1 MATQENTSPGKGQTA
16 KDRQPPRQGQDNDQ
30 SGSNSGSKDSGSKD
44 KSGNRGNFA
53 NDPDRAREAGQKG
66 GHSR

>member
-1 MATQENTSPGKGQTA
+1 MANQENTNPGKGQNA

-30 SGSNSGSKDSGSKD
+30 SGNDSGSGSKD

-53 NDPDRAREAGQKG
+53 NNPDRAREAGQKG
-66 GHSR
+66 GQSR

>member
-30 SGSNSGSKDSGSKD
+30 SRGDSGSKD

-66 GHSR
+66 GQSR

>member
-1 MATQENTSPGKGQTA
+1 MATQENTNPGKGQTA
-16 KDRQPPRQGQDNDQ
+16 KDRQAPRQGQDNDQ
-30 SGSNSGSKDSGSKD
+30 SGSDSGSKD

-66 GHSR
+66 GQGR